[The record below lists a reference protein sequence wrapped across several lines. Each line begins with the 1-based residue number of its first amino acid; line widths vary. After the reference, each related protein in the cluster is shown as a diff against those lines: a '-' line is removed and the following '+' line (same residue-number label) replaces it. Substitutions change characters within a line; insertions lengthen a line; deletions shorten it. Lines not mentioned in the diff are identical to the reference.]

1 LERYKLKM
9 METQRDLE
17 HQLEQAQREAR
28 EAQAEL
34 MKMKVSQ
41 EFKKAFNDD
50 GSANETSCSG
60 CVPES
65 SFDSTNSDD
74 DLPGL
79 SKSREKRQESMHG
92 LDLEMTNNMKRTLG
106 NDSSSANE
114 TSGSEWLPDSSSDC
128 TESDDEPP
136 GMSKSRNE
144 TRDPHGESV
153 QGLDKESSGQ
163 DAFQRDNVRWIGSSR
178 ARAKTGERV
187 WDKVHYCIFCNK
199 GYKKV
204 VEHWFKKHCEEAE
217 VGSISALQ
225 IGSKERRSLIAKL
238 RKCGDYEH
246 NSRVLGGSEEGPLVV
261 HKRPKFGTK
270 DNLNTYNFCSGCKGL
285 YKKAALYRHAKKC
298 KRRAKKRENH
308 QRSGAALMPVNGTVS
323 EKLKVVFLGMQ
334 SDRLTLIAR
343 NDPMIVKLG
352 EYYVNS
358 AGHTDNYRNY
368 VSQKM
373 REASRLL
380 SQARSLDPCIQT
392 AKDLINPENF
402 EVVMSATYECCSFNE
417 ATATYETPSLARKL
431 GHCLTRIADILDAE
445 SLKAGVVNKHAAG
458 FKRLMALEWGPRISS
473 HALRQASNE
482 KWTNPRQLPLTN
494 DIMKLN
500 KYVGEQEKHVKTR
513 ITHEGINENSFAD
526 LAKCA
531 LTQVVLYN
539 RRRPGEMQ
547 FLKVHTYKTRTV
559 HGRSTQREVLNSLPL
574 SEQVAIDR
582 LSLIYIR
589 GKRDRGVSVLLTQ
602 NMKDSLDILANETN
616 RQKAGGKGVKVESLT
631 PRGFSGLA
639 LGWGQLLMV

>member
-1 LERYKLKM
+1 M

-187 WDKVHYCIFCNK
+187 WDKVSDVTLWLVLTI
-199 GYKKV
+199 G
-204 VEHWFKKHCEEAE
+204 
-217 VGSISALQ
+217 ALL
-225 IGSKERRSLIAKL
+225 IGSSL
-238 RKCGDYEH
+238 KCGYNYGNITPPSIFIKDFYNET
-246 NSRVLGGSEEGPLVV
+246 NIDRFGVPMSEEGEAWLW
-261 HKRPKFGTK
+261 GT
-270 DNLNTYNFCSGCKGL
+270 T
-285 YKKAALYRHAKKC
+285 
-298 KRRAKKRENH
+298 
-308 QRSGAALMPVNGTVS
+308 T
-323 EKLKVVFLGMQ
+323 VVFCIGRAIGATAGSRWSKRYGSP
-334 SDRLTLIAR
+334 SD
-343 NDPMIVKLG
+343 KG
-352 EYYVNS
+352 
-358 AGHTDNYRNY
+358 
-368 VSQKM
+368 
-373 REASRLL
+373 
-380 SQARSLDPCIQT
+380 
-392 AKDLINPENF
+392 
-402 EVVMSATYECCSFNE
+402 EVV
-417 ATATYETPSLARKL
+417 
-431 GHCLTRIADILDAE
+431 
-445 SLKAGVVNKHAAG
+445 
-458 FKRLMALEWGPRISS
+458 
-473 HALRQASNE
+473 
-482 KWTNPRQLPLTN
+482 
-494 DIMKLN
+494 
-500 KYVGEQEKHVKTR
+500 
-513 ITHEGINENSFAD
+513 
-526 LAKCA
+526 
-531 LTQVVLYN
+531 
-539 RRRPGEMQ
+539 
-547 FLKVHTYKTRTV
+547 
-559 HGRSTQREVLNSLPL
+559 
-574 SEQVAIDR
+574 
-582 LSLIYIR
+582 
-589 GKRDRGVSVLLTQ
+589 
-602 NMKDSLDILANETN
+602 
-616 RQKAGGKGVKVESLT
+616 
-631 PRGFSGLA
+631 
-639 LGWGQLLMV
+639 

>member
-1 LERYKLKM
+1 MTNYGEQQQLHQEQEQQQLHQEQEQQQLYQEQQQQLHQEQEQQQLHQEQQQQLHQEQEQQQQQQQQEELERYKLKM

-41 EFKKAFNDD
+41 EQFKKAFNDD

-352 EYYVNS
+352 EYY
-358 AGHTDNYRNY
+358 
-368 VSQKM
+368 
-373 REASRLL
+373 
-380 SQARSLDPCIQT
+380 
-392 AKDLINPENF
+392 
-402 EVVMSATYECCSFNE
+402 
-417 ATATYETPSLARKL
+417 
-431 GHCLTRIADILDAE
+431 
-445 SLKAGVVNKHAAG
+445 
-458 FKRLMALEWGPRISS
+458 
-473 HALRQASNE
+473 
-482 KWTNPRQLPLTN
+482 
-494 DIMKLN
+494 
-500 KYVGEQEKHVKTR
+500 
-513 ITHEGINENSFAD
+513 
-526 LAKCA
+526 
-531 LTQVVLYN
+531 
-539 RRRPGEMQ
+539 
-547 FLKVHTYKTRTV
+547 
-559 HGRSTQREVLNSLPL
+559 
-574 SEQVAIDR
+574 
-582 LSLIYIR
+582 
-589 GKRDRGVSVLLTQ
+589 
-602 NMKDSLDILANETN
+602 
-616 RQKAGGKGVKVESLT
+616 
-631 PRGFSGLA
+631 
-639 LGWGQLLMV
+639 